1 MTSSTSNRNRRKW
14 VAAALGLAMPGLGQ
28 LCVGQPVK
36 GLSSFGIFLGV
47 FLAGLRFA
55 VYLPDGLLAPGVG
68 LTFLLALLVALF
80 AIVDACHTAGTEAGS
95 TDHALNR
102 WYAYLAVWLL
112 GSVLFTGFTYEYART
127 NYIEAFKIPSASME
141 PAVLRGDRILV
152 DKTAY
157 RRLPPRVGD
166 IVVFVSPD
174 DRSKM
179 FIKRIAGLP
188 DDTLTRPDGGV
199 ETVPHGMTYVLGDNR
214 GASTDSR
221 SFGYL
226 PLRDIVG
233 RARQVYYSAGDGG
246 VRWSRIGTTL

>member
-1 MTSSTSNRNRRKW
+1 MSSRQTRERKKW
-14 VAAALGLAMPGLGQ
+14 IAVALGLAMPGLGQ

-47 FLAGLRFA
+47 FIAGLRLA
-55 VYLPDGLLAPGVG
+55 VSLPDGWLAPGVG
-68 LTFLLALLVALF
+68 LTLLLALLVALF
-80 AIVDACHTAGTEAGS
+80 AVMDAYRTATTETGCAN
-95 TDHALNR
+95 HPWNR

-112 GSVLFTGFTYEYART
+112 GSVLFTGSMYDYART
-127 NYIEAFKIPSASME
+127 NYVEAFKIPSASME

-166 IVVFVSPD
+166 IVIFVSPD
-174 DRSKM
+174 DRSRM

-188 DDTLTRPDGGV
+188 GNSVTHPDGRA
-199 ETVPHGMTYVLGDNR
+199 ELVPHGMVYVLGDNL
-214 GASTDSR
+214 GESVDSR
-221 SFGYL
+221 SFGFL

-233 RARQVYYSAGDGG
+233 KARQVYYSAGDGG
-246 VRWSRIGTTL
+246 VRWGRIGTTL